1 MELQSEQEDRG
12 FEHRLWVSLCA
23 CSYLS
28 QRCVCKSVYSFCV
41 SVLFSVALIVSGKGT
56 KDRKGMRRERRKG
69 NEQVT
74 LV

>member
-41 SVLFSVALIVSGKGT
+41 SVLFSVALIVSGKR
-56 KDRKGMRRERRKG
+56 DKGQKGDEWERRKG

-74 LV
+74 FV

>member
-41 SVLFSVALIVSGKGT
+41 CVLFSVALIVFGKGT

>member
-12 FEHRLWVSLCA
+12 FEHRLWVSCSA

-41 SVLFSVALIVSGKGT
+41 CVLFSVALIVFGKGT

>member
-41 SVLFSVALIVSGKGT
+41 SVLFFSGFDSFGKGT
-56 KDRKGMRRERRKG
+56 KDRKGMNGKG
-69 NEQVT
+69 EKGMSKS
-74 LV
+74 L